1 MTARSTMKG
10 SDIVRK
16 KQKIDLTIV
25 IPIILFFIISITSI
39 YSAMTY
45 LSPDNGNLA
54 LKQAIWYLVG
64 VVIIIIIFKLKN
76 DYLYRNAWFLYII
89 GNILLVCL
97 LLFAPEI
104 NNSKCWFVI
113 PYIGSFQP
121 SEFMKI
127 FIMLVLAVMISN
139 FRETTDHP
147 SIKEEF
153 IFILKTLIV
162 VLIPSIFTFLEPDTG
177 SVMIY
182 FIIYFCMMFT
192 SGIRLRWFVILGIII
207 AIILS
212 LVLECYFLNE
222 DLFVSIFGTDLYYR
236 FDRILDWQNGS
247 GLQLENALA
256 AIGSAG
262 VFGHGFNETPIYFPE
277 SGTDFIFAVYAS
289 NFGLLGAI
297 ILIAIIIFF
306 DTRLINMATKKIA
319 SRDKFV
325 LAGIIG
331 MLVFQQV
338 QNIGM
343 TVGLLPI
350 TGITL
355 PFISYGGSSLLSYL
369 ILVGI
374 ILNIGNEKEREYN
387 V

>member
-1 MTARSTMKG
+1 MKG
-10 SDIVRK
+10 RGVLKRR
-16 KQKIDLTIV
+16 QKIDLTIV
-25 IPIILFFIISITSI
+25 IPIVLFFIISITTI

-64 VVIIIIIFKLKN
+64 VVIIVILFKLKN
-76 DYLYRNAWFLYII
+76 DYLYRNAWLLYII
-89 GNILLVCL
+89 GNILLVSL

-147 SIKEEF
+147 SVKEEF

-162 VLIPSIFTFLEPDTG
+162 VLIPSVLTFLEPDTG
-177 SVMIY
+177 AVMIY

-207 AIILS
+207 AVILG
-212 LVLECYFLNE
+212 LVLGCYFLNE
-222 DLFVSIFGTDLYYR
+222 DLFVNIFGTDLYYR

-262 VFGHGFNETPIYFPE
+262 VFGHGFNQTPIYFPE

-297 ILIAIIIFF
+297 VLIAIIIFF
-306 DTRLINMATKKIA
+306 DTRLINMATKRIA

-343 TVGLLPI
+343 TLGLLPI

-374 ILNIGNEKEREYN
+374 VLNISNEKEREYN

>member
-1 MTARSTMKG
+1 M
-10 SDIVRK
+10 RK
-16 KQKIDLTIV
+16 KTKIDLTIV
-25 IPIILFFIISITSI
+25 IPIILFAIISITTI

-45 LSPDNGNLA
+45 SSSDLGNIA
-54 LKQAIWYLVG
+54 LKQAIWYLIG
-64 VVIIIIIFKLKN
+64 GIIIFILFKLKN
-76 DYLYRNAWFLYII
+76 DYLYRNAWVFYII
-89 GNILLVCL
+89 CNILLLSL

-113 PYIGSFQP
+113 PYVGSFQP
-121 SEFMKI
+121 SEFTKI
-127 FIMLVLAVMISN
+127 SLMLLLSVVISN

-147 SIKEEF
+147 SLKEEF
-153 IFILKTLIV
+153 IFILKTLII
-162 VLIPSIFTFLEPDTG
+162 VLIPSILTFLEPDTG

-192 SGIRLRWFVILGIII
+192 SGIRLRWFVIGGSIVGV
-207 AIILS
+207 ILS
-212 LVLECYFLNE
+212 LVLGCYFLNE

-262 VFGHGFNETPIYFPE
+262 VFGHGFNNTPIYFPE
-277 SGTDFIFAVYAS
+277 SSTDFIFAVFAS
-289 NFGLLGAI
+289 NFGLFGAI

-306 DTRLINMATKKIA
+306 DTRLISMATKKIA
-319 SRDKFV
+319 PGDKFV
-325 LAGIIG
+325 LAGILG
-331 MLVFQQV
+331 MLIFQQV

-374 ILNIGNEKEREYN
+374 ILNIGNEKERSYN
-387 V
+387 I

>member
-1 MTARSTMKG
+1 MKG
-10 SDIVRK
+10 RGVLKRR
-16 KQKIDLTIV
+16 QKIDLTIV
-25 IPIILFFIISITSI
+25 IPIVLFFIISITTI

-64 VVIIIIIFKLKN
+64 VVIIVILFKLKN
-76 DYLYRNAWFLYII
+76 DYLYRNAWLLYII
-89 GNILLVCL
+89 GNILLLSL

-162 VLIPSIFTFLEPDTG
+162 VLIPSVLTFLEPDTG
-177 SVMIY
+177 AVMIY

-192 SGIRLRWFVILGIII
+192 SGIRLRWFVILGVII
-207 AIILS
+207 AVILG
-212 LVLECYFLNE
+212 LVLGCYFLNE
-222 DLFVSIFGTDLYYR
+222 DLFVNIFGTDLYYR

-262 VFGHGFNETPIYFPE
+262 VFGHGFNQTPIYFPE

-297 ILIAIIIFF
+297 VLIAIIIFF

-343 TVGLLPI
+343 TLGLLPI

-374 ILNIGNEKEREYN
+374 ILNIGNEKMREYN

>member
-1 MTARSTMKG
+1 MKG

-64 VVIIIIIFKLKN
+64 VVIIVIIFKLKN
-76 DYLYRNAWFLYII
+76 DYLYRNAWFLYIL

-207 AIILS
+207 AIMLS
-212 LVLECYFLNE
+212 LVLGCYFLNE

-262 VFGHGFNETPIYFPE
+262 VFGHGFNKTPIYFPE
-277 SGTDFIFAVYAS
+277 SGTDFIFAVFAS

-369 ILVGI
+369 VLVGI

>member
-1 MTARSTMKG
+1 M
-10 SDIVRK
+10 RK
-16 KQKIDLTIV
+16 KNKIDLTIV
-25 IPIILFFIISITSI
+25 IPVILFAIISISTI

-45 LSPDNGNLA
+45 SSSDLGNIA
-54 LKQAIWYLVG
+54 LKQGIWYLVG
-64 VVIIIIIFKLKN
+64 VVVIIILFKLKN
-76 DYLYRNAWFLYII
+76 DYLYRNAWVFYII
-89 GNILLVCL
+89 CNILLLSL

-113 PYIGSFQP
+113 PYVGSFQP
-121 SEFMKI
+121 SEFTKI
-127 FIMLVLAVMISN
+127 SLMLLLSVVISN

-147 SIKEEF
+147 SVKEEF
-153 IFILKTLIV
+153 IFILKTLII
-162 VLIPSIFTFLEPDTG
+162 VLIPSILTFLEPDTG

-192 SGIRLRWFVILGIII
+192 SGIRLRWFVIGGSIVGV
-207 AIILS
+207 ILS
-212 LVLECYFLNE
+212 LVLGCYFLNE
-222 DLFVSIFGTDLYYR
+222 DLFVNIFGTDLYYR

-262 VFGHGFNETPIYFPE
+262 VFGHGFNNTPIYFPE
-277 SGTDFIFAVYAS
+277 SSTDFIFAVFAS
-289 NFGLLGAI
+289 NFGLFGAI

-319 SRDKFV
+319 PRDKFV
-325 LAGIIG
+325 LAGILG
-331 MLVFQQV
+331 MLIFQQV

-374 ILNIGNEKEREYN
+374 ILNISNQKEREYN
-387 V
+387 I

>member
-1 MTARSTMKG
+1 M
-10 SDIVRK
+10 RK
-16 KQKIDLTIV
+16 KERIDLTIV
-25 IPIILFFIISITSI
+25 IPIVLFFIISITSI

-64 VVIIIIIFKLKN
+64 VVIIIILFKLKN
-76 DYLYRNAWFLYII
+76 DYLYRNAWFFYII
-89 GNILLVCL
+89 GNILLLSL

-162 VLIPSIFTFLEPDTG
+162 VLIPSILTFLEPDTG
-177 SVMIY
+177 AVMIY

-192 SGIRLRWFVILGIII
+192 SGIRLRWFVVLGIII
-207 AIILS
+207 AVMLS
-212 LVLECYFLNE
+212 LVLGCYFLNE
-222 DLFVSIFGTDLYYR
+222 DLFVNIFGTDLYYR

-262 VFGHGFNETPIYFPE
+262 VFGHGFNQTPIYFPE
-277 SGTDFIFAVYAS
+277 SGTDFIFAVFAS

-297 ILIAIIIFF
+297 ILIGIIIFF
-306 DTRLINMATKKIA
+306 DTRLIGMATKKIA